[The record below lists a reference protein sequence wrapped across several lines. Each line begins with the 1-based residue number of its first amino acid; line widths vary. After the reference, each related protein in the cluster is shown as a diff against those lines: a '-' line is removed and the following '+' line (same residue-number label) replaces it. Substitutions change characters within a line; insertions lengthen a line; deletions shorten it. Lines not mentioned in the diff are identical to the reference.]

1 MRKAGGFT
9 LIEVLVAMV
18 VTVAAVAILAQGF
31 STGAR
36 ASVLAEKDMRAA
48 LLAQRVITDYELAV
62 LDLSTNQAGTFDDE
76 PDFTYETTSEI
87 PTPSGTTTTGID
99 YTQGLTLLTVNIKWD
114 DRGKPR
120 TYTVTRLML
129 ARPTSSSGS
138 SSSST
143 PSSP

>member
-1 MRKAGGFT
+1 MRGSRGFT

-36 ASVLAEKDMRAA
+36 ASLLSEKNMRAS
-48 LLAQRVITDYELAV
+48 LLAQRVITDYELGV
-62 LDLSTNQAGTFDDE
+62 LDLSSNQSGGFDDE
-76 PDFTYETTSEI
+76 PGFTYETLSEL
-87 PTPSGTTTTGID
+87 PTPAGTTTSGVD
-99 YTQGLTLLTVNIKWD
+99 YTVGLTRLTVSIKWD
-114 DRGKPR
+114 DRGQPR
-120 TYTVTRLML
+120 SYEVTRLMR
-129 ARPTSSSGS
+129 ARPSSAT